1 MKNSCFPEKR
11 MIVVYFHK
19 SFICDVQSAMFSA
32 SESASLLANK
42 RHL

>member
-11 MIVVYFHK
+11 LIVVYFHK
-19 SFICDVQSAMFSA
+19 RFVYGVQGAMFSA